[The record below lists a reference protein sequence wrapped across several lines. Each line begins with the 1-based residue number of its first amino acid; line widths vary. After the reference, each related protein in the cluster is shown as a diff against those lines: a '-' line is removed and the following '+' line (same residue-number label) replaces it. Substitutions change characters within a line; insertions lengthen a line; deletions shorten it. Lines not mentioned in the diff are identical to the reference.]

1 MSTLTPPRPGMRSM
15 GGMTTEDQRVHDG
28 TGSLHGVAYAGV
40 WLAVLALPVG
50 SAFLRPVAPVWT
62 ALTVVATL
70 LFIVAYLWLFWR
82 LPDSHRVGPRERRIL
97 LSGLGA
103 LALLIVAAAP
113 GAGAWSTAYIP
124 FLTAPLAFTL
134 PLRLGLPLGIAL
146 WLIPSAV
153 WALVAEEIWV
163 LAGPGFGVLI
173 IVFARLVEHNERRT
187 RLIEDRLRSAAE
199 RDAIARDVHDVLGHS
214 LTGLSIRTQ
223 LARRLIDTDPERA
236 RAELDTI
243 DALSREALDQVRS
256 TVSRLRT
263 PELAGEL
270 ATARRT
276 LAAAGVAAQIDVAEE
291 LHLDDPPSPGGP
303 DQAEAERRRLFAWAL
318 REAVTNVVRHAQAD
332 RCRITVAP
340 RRVEIVDDG
349 VGPPDELPVMADDDG
364 PGGTGLRGL
373 RERAAA
379 QGATVWVGPA
389 DEQTGTGTRLE
400 VIAG

>member
-1 MSTLTPPRPGMRSM
+1 M
-15 GGMTTEDQRVHDG
+15 GGMRTDGQSSHDG
-28 TGSLHGVAYAGV
+28 TGSFHGVAYAGI
-40 WLAVLALPVG
+40 WLVVLGLPVG
-50 SAFLRPVAPVWT
+50 SAFLRPVPPLLT
-62 ALTVVATL
+62 ALTVAATL
-70 LFIVAYLWLFWR
+70 LFIVTYLWLFWR
-82 LPDSHRVGPRERRIL
+82 LPDSHLVGARERRIL
-97 LSGLGA
+97 LAGLFVLIGLIA
-103 LALLIVAAAP
+103 LAAP
-113 GAGAWSTAYIP
+113 GAGSWSTAYTP
-124 FLTAPLAFTL
+124 FLAALLIFTL
-134 PLRLGLPLGIAL
+134 PLRLGLPLGVAL
-146 WLIPSAV
+146 WLIPSLV

-187 RLIEDRLRSAAE
+187 RLVEDRLRSAAE

-263 PELAGEL
+263 PELSGEL

-276 LAAAGVAAQIDVAEE
+276 LAAAGITAQIDVAEE
-291 LHLDDPPSPGGP
+291 LRLEDPPEPGGP
-303 DQAEAERRRLFAWAL
+303 QEDEAERRRLFAWAL

-332 RCRITVAP
+332 RCRITVTSE
-340 RRVEIVDDG
+340 RVEIVDDG
-349 VGPPDELPVMADDDG
+349 VGCPAPDVEAPGLAASSG
-364 PGGTGLRGL
+364 GAGGTGLRGL

-379 QGATVWVGPA
+379 QGATVRLGPG
-389 DEQTGTGTRLE
+389 DEATGTGTRVE
-400 VIAG
+400 VIAA

>member
-1 MSTLTPPRPGMRSM
+1 M
-15 GGMTTEDQRVHDG
+15 GGMRTDSQPSQDG
-28 TGSLHGVAYAGV
+28 TGSFHGVAYAGI

-62 ALTVVATL
+62 ALTVAATL
-70 LFIVAYLWLFWR
+70 LFIIVYLWLFWR
-82 LPDSHRVGPRERRIL
+82 LPDSHRVGARERRIL
-97 LSGLGA
+97 LVGLFVLIGLIA
-103 LALLIVAAAP
+103 LAAP
-113 GAGAWSTAYIP
+113 GAGAWSTAYTP
-124 FLTAPLAFTL
+124 FLAALLIFTL
-134 PLRLGLPLGIAL
+134 PLRLGLPIGVAL
-146 WLIPSAV
+146 WLIPGVV
-153 WALVAEEIWV
+153 WALAAEEIWV

-187 RLIEDRLRSAAE
+187 RLVEDRLRSAAE

-276 LAAAGVAAQIDVAEE
+276 LAAAGITAQIDVAEE
-291 LHLDDPPSPGGP
+291 LRLGDPPEPGGP
-303 DQAEAERRRLFAWAL
+303 QEHEAERRRLFAWAL
-318 REAVTNVVRHAQAD
+318 REAVTNVVRHAQAE
-332 RCRITVAP
+332 RCRITVTP
-340 RRVEIVDDG
+340 QRVEIVDDG
-349 VGPPDELPVMADDDG
+349 VGCPDPDDEAPGPAAASGGAD
-364 PGGTGLRGL
+364 GTGLRGL

-379 QGATVWVGPA
+379 QGATVRLGPG
-389 DEQTGTGTRLE
+389 DEATGTGTRVE
-400 VIAG
+400 VIAA